1 MKIATV
7 AAALLLVMAAELA
20 AGPSWPEV
28 VGDALA
34 GAALLAG
41 GGIATARRSS
51 RVVGLLLLAAGA
63 AWLAGLAEGSLAA
76 LHRGPLVH
84 AVLLGAPRRR
94 PAVAAIIAAYVTGAV
109 SELAV
114 LDAVTLGVGVLVA
127 VAAPGPRAPAAVAVG
142 GALGLA
148 GLAGLADTGLDEIAL
163 WTYYGAVAF
172 AGALLARPPRPDV
185 TGLVA
190 ELGNLDGREALRDRL
205 ARAIG
210 DPELLVSF
218 PPAAAPEPLPQQA
231 RMDITEEGELVAVLV
246 HDRTALADAELR
258 KALESCVR
266 LAVANARLQ
275 AEIVARANEVAASR
289 RRLVVAAATQR
300 RALEREL
307 RASAG
312 RRLGA
317 VAQRLAALDGD
328 AMPAIH
334 DELERAQAD
343 LERLARGLHPR
354 GLEQGG
360 LAVALEELAAAST
373 LPIELVGR
381 PRRFA
386 PALEATAY
394 FVAAEA
400 LANAAKH
407 SGAARVCIELSGG
420 DARFRLRVTDDGR
433 GGADPRGSGLLGLR
447 DRVEAL
453 GGRLHIDSPPGS
465 GTEVLMELP
474 LA

>member
-7 AAALLLVMAAELA
+7 AAALLLTVAAEFA
-20 AGPSWPEV
+20 SGPSWPEV
-28 VGDALA
+28 LGDALA
-34 GAALLAG
+34 GAALLAVG
-41 GGIATARRSS
+41 GLAVAQRSS

-84 AVLLGAPRRR
+84 AVLLRARRRR
-94 PAVAAIIAAYVTGAV
+94 PAGAAIAAAYVTGAV
-109 SELAV
+109 SGLAV
-114 LDAVTLGVGVLVA
+114 LDAVTLGVGVLVV
-127 VAAPGPRAPAAVAVG
+127 VAARGPRAPAAVAVG

-163 WTYYGAVAF
+163 WTYYGAVVSA
-172 AGALLARPPRPDV
+172 AALLGRPPRPDV

-190 ELGNLDGREALRDRL
+190 ELGDLDRREALRDRL

-210 DPELLVSF
+210 DPDLLVSF
-218 PPAAAPEPLPQQA
+218 PPAAPPEPLPQQM
-231 RMDITEEGELVAVLV
+231 RTDVTEEGELVAVIV
-246 HDRTALADAELR
+246 HDCTALADGELR
-258 KALESCVR
+258 EAVESCAR

-275 AEIVARANEVAASR
+275 AEIVKRTDEVAASR
-289 RRLVVAAATQR
+289 RRLVVSAAVQR

-312 RRLGA
+312 RRLQA
-317 VAQRLAALDGD
+317 VAQRLAPLDGD
-328 AMPAIH
+328 GMPEIH
-334 DELERAQAD
+334 DELERTQAD
-343 LERLARGLHPR
+343 LERFAHGLHPSA
-354 GLEQGG
+354 LERGG
-360 LAVALEELAAAST
+360 LAAALEELAAASN
-373 LPIELVGR
+373 LPIELVGQ
-381 PRRFA
+381 PQRFA

-407 SGAARVCIELSGG
+407 SGAARVRVELIGG
-420 DARFRLRVTDDGR
+420 DAWFRLRVTDDGR
-433 GGADPRGSGLLGLR
+433 GGADARGSGLLGLR

-453 GGRLHIDSPPGS
+453 GGRLHVDSPPGR
-465 GTEVLMELP
+465 GTEVLMELR
-474 LA
+474 LR

>member
-7 AAALLLVMAAELA
+7 AAALLLTVAAELA
-20 AGPSWPEV
+20 WGPSWPEV
-28 VGDALA
+28 MGDALA

-41 GGIATARRSS
+41 GGIAAARRSS

-63 AWLAGLAEGSLAA
+63 AWLAGLADGSLAA

-84 AVLLGAPRRR
+84 AVLLGAALR
-94 PAVAAIIAAYVTGAV
+94 PVAVAATIAAYVTGAV

-114 LDAVTLGVGVLVA
+114 LDAVTLGVGLLVL
-127 VAAPGPRAPAAVAVG
+127 VAAPGRRAAAAVAVG
-142 GALGLA
+142 GALVLA
-148 GLAGLADTGLDEIAL
+148 GLAGLADTGLDEIAV

-172 AGALLARPPRPDV
+172 AAALLARPPRPDV

-190 ELGNLDGREALRDRL
+190 ELGDLDGREALRDRL

-210 DPELLVSF
+210 DPDLLVSF
-218 PPAAAPEPLPQQA
+218 PPAAAPEPLPQQT
-231 RMDITEEGELVAVLV
+231 RTDVTEGGELVAVLV
-246 HDRTALADAELR
+246 HDGTALADAELR
-258 KALESCVR
+258 GAVESCVR

-275 AEIVARANEVAASR
+275 TEIVERADEVAASR
-289 RRLVVAAATQR
+289 RRLVVAAAAQR

-312 RRLGA
+312 RRLEA
-317 VAQRLAALDGD
+317 VARRLAPLDG
-328 AMPAIH
+328 MPEIH

-343 LERLARGLHPR
+343 LERFARGLHP
-354 GLEQGG
+354 GALERGG
-360 LAVALEELAAAST
+360 LAAALEELAAAST

-381 PRRFA
+381 PQRFA
-386 PALEATAY
+386 PAREATAY

-407 SGAARVCIELSGG
+407 SDAARVRVELIGG

-433 GGADPRGSGLLGLR
+433 GGADPGGSGLLGLR

-453 GGRLHIDSPPGS
+453 GGRLHVDSRPGR

-474 LA
+474 PA